1 MERLQRASILL
12 RLNEELR
19 KSGSWAGE
27 THMQKTTFFLQ
38 ELLDVPLGFDFVL
51 YKHGPFSFDLRDELT
66 FMRAQGFFQLEPQY
80 PYGPSLVAGAKGELL
95 SKAFGQPVEQYAA
108 RIRFVSQKLGA
119 KTVAELERTATAL
132 YISLREPRVADVGE
146 RLTSLKPHISLPE
159 ARAAQN
165 RYGCLCTKALAT
177 LGFVSPGVFTTSLV
191 LSAAAIYV
199 LALLCG
205 FYPGRL
211 ATRIHPAEALHY
223 D

>member
-38 ELLDVPLGFDFVL
+38 ELIEAPLGFEFVL

-80 PYGPSLVAGAKGELL
+80 PYGPSLVSGAKGELL
-95 SKAFGQPVEQYAA
+95 SKAFSQAVEQYLAG
-108 RIRFVSQKLGA
+108 IQFVSRKLGA

-132 YISLREPRVADVGE
+132 YIWSREPRVADVAE
-146 RLTSLKPHISLPE
+146 RLTRLKPHITLPE
-159 ARAAQN
+159 ARAA
-165 RYGCLCTKALAT
+165 
-177 LGFVSPGVFTTSLV
+177 VSEVEQITSEYQREPPGPRAV
-191 LSAAAIYV
+191 LRRA
-199 LALLCG
+199 
-205 FYPGRL
+205 
-211 ATRIHPAEALHY
+211 
-223 D
+223 